1 MLRLSLSK
9 KEWNFMK
16 KITAFDFI
24 LKNGESLHFDA
35 DDFRM
40 MHFDHIEQYND
51 EQTVQNVS
59 VFLYHNANRF
69 ESYVNEVTEGERMLP
84 FDRIQQTCDI
94 TKIALTYD
102 DATNEMYRIGWHAD
116 APSNKYQTSIVH
128 PRSGDLL
135 ITINPKKTV
144 TQQFAEVLMP

>member
-1 MLRLSLSK
+1 
-9 KEWNFMK
+9 MK
-16 KITAFDFI
+16 QITAFDFI
-24 LKNGESLHFDA
+24 LKNGERLHFDA

-40 MHFDHIEQYND
+40 MHFDHIEQQQD
-51 EQTVQNVS
+51 EQIVQNVS

-69 ESYVNEVTEGERMLP
+69 ESYVHQLAEGEQILP

-94 TKIALTYD
+94 AKIALTYD
-102 DATNEMYRIGWHAD
+102 DDAHEMYRIGWHAD
-116 APSNKYQTSIVH
+116 AQSNKYQTSIVH

-135 ITINPKKTV
+135 ITINPDKTV